1 MSLPLCSLVIV
12 TYNQEAF
19 IRQTLRAAFAQTY
32 PHLEIVVSDDASTDR
47 TWEIVQAEAASYTGP
62 HRLTLNRNER
72 NLGIGGGAGKA
83 IQLAAGEI
91 IVWNDGDD
99 ISLPNRVQ
107 RIVDFFGEQGP
118 QTMMVWSRHEPIDSD
133 GKVLGKY
140 KNFKKD
146 ARKKARTLADV
157 RRRIRIP
164 FGAVTAWRRV
174 VSDSF
179 SPIPSAF
186 GGWDNIIAFR
196 ALLIGKIAPLPEV
209 LVQYRTHNA
218 STTNAPAADDL
229 VKDYRKRAIHRDAWF
244 VQAYSQYLID
254 LHHILRVSPERRS
267 ELLRIERLIV
277 SQIKKWS
284 VSYEIMTAFPRL
296 SLGMLARALP
306 RPEFYR
312 YFLLA
317 PLYRLGLYK
326 RRKR

>member
-19 IRQTLRAAFAQTY
+19 IRQTLQAAFAQTY

-47 TWEIVQAEAASYTGP
+47 TWEIVQAEAASYAGP

-91 IVWNDGDD
+91 LVWNDGDD

-107 RIVDFFGEQGP
+107 CIVNFFEKQGS

-133 GKVLGKY
+133 GKVLGVY
-140 KNFKKD
+140 KNFEKD
-146 ARKKARTLADV
+146 VRKKARTLADV

-174 VSDSF
+174 VSDMF
-179 SPIPSAF
+179 SPIPPAF

-196 ALLIGKIAPLPEV
+196 ALLMGKIAPLPEV

-254 LHHILRVSPERRS
+254 LHQVLRVSPERRS
-267 ELLRIERLIV
+267 ELLRIERLII
-277 SQIKKWS
+277 SLIKKWS

-296 SLGMLARALP
+296 SLGMLVRTLP
-306 RPEFYR
+306 WPEFYR

-326 RRKR
+326 RRKG

>member
-1 MSLPLCSLVIV
+1 MTLPLCSLVIV

-32 PHLEIVVSDDASTDR
+32 PNLEIVVSDDASTDR

-91 IVWNDGDD
+91 LVWNDGDD

-107 RIVDFFGEQGP
+107 RIVDFFEKQGP
-118 QTMMVWSRHEPIDSD
+118 QTMMVWSRHEPIDSN

-146 ARKKARTLADV
+146 ARKKARTLADI

-196 ALLIGKIAPLPEV
+196 ALLMGKIAPLPEV

-267 ELLRIERLIV
+267 ELLRIERLII